1 MLIPLQTIGVCAAA
15 TVFVVMLS
23 VGLAIPPERLGYF
36 RRSPLPLLRGA
47 LSVLVLVPLLAL
59 LVVTHVDLPMPLKAG
74 ILVMAISPGAPI
86 ALRRSLEAGAHDAFA
101 PCLQLVVVTLA
112 IVTIPLSIEFLD
124 VLYFGNARAD
134 PLAIARQVFFAQL
147 LPLAIGIGLRWA
159 LPAFAIKAES
169 VLARGGNLLFTLL
182 AVVIVVDVWNI
193 VVGVGLLAIACAVGL
208 TVASIGVGLLLG
220 SPDPATRPAMAVVS
234 AMRNPGLALL
244 LASAN
249 NAAPGVIAMILAYVL
264 CSATVVI
271 AYVVWQR
278 RVAKR

>member
-15 TVFVVMLS
+15 TIFVVMLS
-23 VGLAIPPERLGYF
+23 VGLAVPPERLGYF
-36 RRSPLPLLRGA
+36 WRRPLPLLRGA

-59 LVVTHVDLPMPLKAG
+59 LVVTHVDLPVSVRAG
-74 ILVMAISPGAPI
+74 IMVMAISPGAPI
-86 ALRRSLEAGAHDAFA
+86 ALRRSLEAGAHGAFA

-159 LPAFAIKAES
+159 RPAFAIKAER
-169 VLARGGNLLFTLL
+169 VLARFGNLLFALL
-182 AVVIVVDVWNI
+182 AVVIVVTVWNTAI
-193 VVGVGLLAIACAVGL
+193 GVGPLAIACALGL
-208 TVASIGVGLLLG
+208 TVASIGIGLLLG
-220 SPDPATRPAMAVVS
+220 SPDPDTRPAMAVVS

-249 NAAPGVIAMILAYVL
+249 NAAPGVIAMILAYLL
-264 CSATVVI
+264 CSAAVVV
-271 AYVVWQR
+271 AYVLWR
-278 RVAKR
+278 RKVAGP

>member
-1 MLIPLQTIGVCAAA
+1 VLIPLQTIGVCAAA

-36 RRSPLPLLRGA
+36 WRTPMPLLRGA

-59 LVVTHVDLPMPLKAG
+59 LVVTHVDLPMPVKIG
-74 ILVMAISPGAPI
+74 IMAMSISPGAPI

-124 VLYFGNARAD
+124 ILYFGNARAD
-134 PLAIARQVFFAQL
+134 PLAIARQVFLAQL
-147 LPLAIGIGLRWA
+147 LPLSIGIGLRW
-159 LPAFAIKAES
+159 LRPAFAIKAER
-169 VLARGGNLLFTLL
+169 VLARVGNLLFALL
-182 AVVIVVDVWNI
+182 GVVIVANVWTTAI
-193 VVGVGLLAIACAVGL
+193 GVGLPAIACAIGL
-208 TVASIGVGLLLG
+208 SVASIGAGLLLG
-220 SPDPATRPAMAVVS
+220 SPDPDTRPGMAVVS

-249 NAAPGVIAMILAYVL
+249 HAVPGVIAMILAYVL
-264 CSATVVI
+264 CSAAVVI

-278 RVAKR
+278 KVARK

>member
-1 MLIPLQTIGVCAAA
+1 VLIPLQTIGVCAGA

-23 VGLAIPPERLGYF
+23 VGLSIPLERLGYLWHTPW
-36 RRSPLPLLRGA
+36 PLARGA

-59 LVVTHVDLPMPLKAG
+59 LVVTHVDLPVPVRTG
-74 ILVMAISPGAPI
+74 IMVMAISPGAPI

-124 VLYFGNARAD
+124 ILYFGNARAD

-147 LPLAIGIGLRWA
+147 LPLALGIGLRSV
-159 LPAFAIKAES
+159 LPAFALRAEG
-169 VLARGGNLLFTLL
+169 VLARAGNLLFLLL
-182 AVVIVVDVWNI
+182 AAVIVVSVWTTAI
-193 VVGVGLLAIACAVGL
+193 GVGLLAIACAIGL
-208 TVASIGVGLLLG
+208 SVASIGIGLLLG
-220 SPDPATRPAMAVVS
+220 SPDPATRPGMAVVS

-249 NAAPGVIAMILAYVL
+249 NAVPGVVAMILAYLL
-264 CSATVVI
+264 CSATVVV
-271 AYVVWQR
+271 AYVLWR
-278 RVAKR
+278 RKVGGP